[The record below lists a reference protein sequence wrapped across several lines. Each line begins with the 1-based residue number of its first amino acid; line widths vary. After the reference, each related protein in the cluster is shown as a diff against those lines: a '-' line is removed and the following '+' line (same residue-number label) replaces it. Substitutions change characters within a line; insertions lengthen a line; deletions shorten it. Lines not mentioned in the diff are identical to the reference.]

1 MPNVK
6 PDEVNGVLATP
17 NTVTTFLEK
26 KRSVRYSF
34 PTKKWIDL
42 KDKTTNNR
50 KLLFWGLI

>member
-17 NTVTTFLEK
+17 NTMTTFLEK